1 MSSETVVIQRH
12 VSHAEPSSSP
22 SPACASRRSSL
33 SEGDGSNSLHQR
45 AADAMDHMWH
55 KACEKGEEAERYV
68 MNAWQA
74 WKTCHFHHLP
84 HWLQDNDYL
93 MTGHRPPLESYKACF
108 YSLFRLHTET
118 ANIWTHLIGTLIFAG
133 LAVYVL
139 ILGSDH
145 PLKWEDKLVF
155 GTFFLCAIVCL
166 GLSSMYHTLS
176 CHSPQVGR
184 FFSRLVSLSS
194 PISFPQSVSLS
205 HSNERLVV
213 RDKRPVFT
221 HL

>member
-1 MSSETVVIQRH
+1 
-12 VSHAEPSSSP
+12 
-22 SPACASRRSSL
+22 
-33 SEGDGSNSLHQR
+33 
-45 AADAMDHMWH
+45 MDHMWH
-55 KACEKGEEAERYV
+55 KACEKGEEAERY
-68 MNAWQA
+68 MINAWQA

-93 MTGHRPPLESYKACF
+93 RTGHRPPLESYKACF

-139 ILGSDH
+139 VLGSDH
-145 PLKWEDKLVF
+145 PLQWEDKLVF
-155 GTFFLCAIVCL
+155 GTFFLCAIICL

-184 FFSRLVSLSS
+184 FFSR
-194 PISFPQSVSLS
+194 
-205 HSNERLVV
+205 
-213 RDKRPVFT
+213 
-221 HL
+221 

>member
-1 MSSETVVIQRH
+1 
-12 VSHAEPSSSP
+12 
-22 SPACASRRSSL
+22 
-33 SEGDGSNSLHQR
+33 
-45 AADAMDHMWH
+45 MDHMWH
-55 KACEKGEEAERYV
+55 KACEKGEEAEQYV
-68 MNAWQA
+68 RNAWQA

-93 MTGHRPPLESYKACF
+93 MTGHRPPLDSYKACF

-139 ILGSDH
+139 CLGQH
-145 PLKWEDKLVF
+145 PLKWDDKLVF
-155 GTFFLCAIVCL
+155 GTFFLCAIICL

-184 FFSRLVSLSS
+184 FFSRLVHFLCPDQSTGLRLEFSYSS
-194 PISFPQSVSLS
+194 HMQSFLIKGNSQSSFSFCSFPGGWGSQCDAWLS
-205 HSNERLVV
+205 
-213 RDKRPVFT
+213 
-221 HL
+221 